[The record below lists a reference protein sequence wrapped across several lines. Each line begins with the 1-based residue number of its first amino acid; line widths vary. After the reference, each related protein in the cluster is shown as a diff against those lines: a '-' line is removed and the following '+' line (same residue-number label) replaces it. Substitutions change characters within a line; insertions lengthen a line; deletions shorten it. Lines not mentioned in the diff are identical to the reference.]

1 MKEKKRKIK
10 MVHAWVKVEWK
21 KEGNGE
27 ENKKKTAKTKVEW
40 LKIKDRKW
48 EEKIRQLQPPKTEI

>member
-27 ENKKKTAKTKVEW
+27 ENKKTAKTKVE
-40 LKIKDRKW
+40 
-48 EEKIRQLQPPKTEI
+48 